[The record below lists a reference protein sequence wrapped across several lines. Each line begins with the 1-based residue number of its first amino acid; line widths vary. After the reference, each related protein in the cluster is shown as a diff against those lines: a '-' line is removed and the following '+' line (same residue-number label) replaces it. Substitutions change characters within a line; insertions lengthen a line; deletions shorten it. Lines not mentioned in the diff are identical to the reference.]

1 MRSCKNKTT
10 LIQALFRAW
19 VLVFVLSGFGLASA
33 AQQPARGTIRGTVTA
48 DQGQVIGFRVAA
60 HNLDRQLWYTVFTN
74 QGHFT
79 VPQALPGRYEVMV
92 FEPSY
97 DSPKSPLQLGAGESR
112 TIDLAIRKRESV
124 TEGGNSRETKPNS
137 GKIEY
142 VNRIED
148 MFPPGPGL
156 DNLKKNCTGC
166 HFETFNGFG
175 AMHFTKERFL
185 ESIEMMTET
194 GPGYNRFVLALGRTP
209 MSREQKS
216 APGGLPRQELRSG
229 YGGKATP
236 RRSSGG
242 GRGIALEVDLRFL
255 RYSRGPSD
263 YSPGRQGGR
272 GHGGRRDRTSARPS
286 NFTICRPPTS
296 RPLTAASGSA
306 RTPISLLRLDSKNL
320 DPVARWKNYPIKG
333 PDPFVQ
339 PSGIAIDKKGRVYW
353 AELKTGLVGEF
364 DPATGKQIRHALP
377 EQAGAIEEVVVD
389 KDDNVDFGLIWGS
402 LFGRMDAVTRKIH
415 MYPTPTPD
423 NGIYGLAVDQHGNM
437 WGGGWQKG
445 DIIKWDA
452 DTELVKE
459 YPVPNSWGE
468 VRRIGV
474 DSKAWYGPRNIPAG
488 ISSAWTATG
497 EISEYKIPVS
507 GAKPYEAWA
516 DKQDNVWSS
525 DQVHSTMI
533 KLDRKTRKF
542 AFYPMP
548 QPNQSVPKIQVADD
562 NTIWFGTRNLPITTA
577 VHFYPNGYT
586 AEAPPLP

>member
-1 MRSCKNKTT
+1 MGSGLNTATLRLKVICLFAFISSWLGHTT
-10 LIQALFRAW
+10 F
-19 VLVFVLSGFGLASA
+19 
-33 AQQPARGTIRGTVTA
+33 AQQPARGTISGQVAA

-60 HNLDRQLWYTVFTN
+60 HNLDRRLWYTVFTN
-74 QGHFT
+74 KGHYT
-79 VPQALPGRYEVMV
+79 VPQALPGKYEVTV
-92 FEPSY
+92 FEPDY
-97 DSPKSPLQLGAGESR
+97 ESPNETVQLGPGGSQTA
-112 TIDLAIRKRESV
+112 DLQIKKRAPV
-124 TEGGNSRETKPNS
+124 LVGGNIREPASSS

-166 HFETFNGFG
+166 HFESFNGFG
-175 AMHFTKERFL
+175 AMHYTKERFL

-194 GPGYNRFVLALGRTP
+194 GPGYNPFVLALGRTP
-209 MSREQKS
+209 MSRQQKNVL
-216 APGGLPRQELRSG
+216 ADYLVKNFGPGTVEKRLRVDPLVVDEEIASKSIYVSYDVPADLPLI
-229 YGGKATP
+229 
-236 RRSSGG
+236 
-242 GRGIALEVDLRFL
+242 GRGNKVGADMVDGVIPQVPAIKFHHLQAA
-255 RYSRGPSD
+255 YI
-263 YSPGRQGGR
+263 SPVDGSIWFSS
-272 GHGGRRDRTSARPS
+272 HS
-286 NFTICRPPTS
+286 N
-296 RPLTAASGSA
+296 
-306 RTPISLLRLDSKNL
+306 SLLRLDSKSL

-333 PDPFVQ
+333 DPFVQ
-339 PSGIAIDKKGRVYW
+339 PSGIAIDKKGHVYW
-353 AELKTGLVGEF
+353 AELKTGLVGEL
-364 DPATGKQIRHALP
+364 DPVTGKQIRYALP

-389 KDDNVDFGLIWGS
+389 KDDNIDFGLIWGS
-402 LFGRMDAVTRKIH
+402 LFGRIDAVTRKIH

-474 DSKAWYGPRNIPAG
+474 DSKGMVWASEYPSGNIVGLDP
-488 ISSAWTATG
+488 ATG

-533 KLDRKTRKF
+533 RLDHKTRKF
-542 AFYPMP
+542 TFYPMP